1 MRLITDFIFLILFF
15 CLLAVW
21 LVAWAAFHLAGGAI
35 HLLLVIA
42 LIALIVHFVRGRTRA
57 V

>member
-1 MRLITDFIFLILFF
+1 MRLITDFIFLILFV

-35 HLLLVIA
+35 HLLLIIA
-42 LIALIVHFVRGRTRA
+42 IVALIVHFVRRARA

>member
-1 MRLITDFIFLILFF
+1 MGALDVIITLLVIFWIGGF
-15 CLLAVW
+15 LLHV
-21 LVAWAAFHLAGGAI
+21 AGGAI

-42 LIALIVHFVRGRTRA
+42 LVLLVVRLLQRT